1 MIYKIERRLWNL
13 ISLNDKGFKAHKI
26 VDPLAEPGSA
36 DLTSNVNF
44 TFIRE
49 ALTNPRLRTSVE
61 STAIDSATTT
71 SGSTSVFVPALQSQR
86 SFLLSLGLQLR
97 VQKLI
102 DQSKDMKR
110 REEIIKSAERLVDKN
125 EKIHGMGK
133 VFKVLGFVPKA
144 GTEGQQDVFP
154 FGLELD

>member
-1 MIYKIERRLWNL
+1 MYL
-13 ISLNDKGFKAHKI
+13 KGFKAHNI
-26 VDPLAEPGSA
+26 VDPLVEPGSA

-49 ALTNPRLRTSVE
+49 ALTNPRLSTNVEAASADSPSSTSE
-61 STAIDSATTT
+61 
-71 SGSTSVFVPALQSQR
+71 STSVFVPALQSQR

-102 DQSKDMKR
+102 DQSKDIRR

-133 VFKVLGFVPKA
+133 VFKVLGFVPKT
-144 GTEGQQDVFP
+144 GDGGQQDVFP

>member
-1 MIYKIERRLWNL
+1 MYM
-13 ISLNDKGFKAHKI
+13 KGFKAHKI
-26 VDPLAEPGSA
+26 VDPLVEPGSA

-49 ALTNPRLRTSVE
+49 ALTNPRLSANVE
-61 STAIDSATTT
+61 VSATDRAP
-71 SGSTSVFVPALQSQR
+71 SSSESTSVFVPALQSQR

-102 DQSKDMKR
+102 DQSKDHKR

-133 VFKVLGFVPKA
+133 VFKVLGFVPKT
-144 GTEGQQDVFP
+144 GKEGGQQDVFP